1 MQLPLLA
8 HKLFLPLLPRRN
20 TVFHIL
26 SIIHELFNDFNVAAF
41 IAEAQL
47 PHNDVNAKS
56 LFIRLHTYFPHRE

>member
-1 MQLPLLA
+1 M
-8 HKLFLPLLPRRN
+8 LFSSRKNYSYRYFHVVF
-20 TVFHIL
+20 TVFYIL

-56 LFIRLHTYFPHRE
+56 LFI